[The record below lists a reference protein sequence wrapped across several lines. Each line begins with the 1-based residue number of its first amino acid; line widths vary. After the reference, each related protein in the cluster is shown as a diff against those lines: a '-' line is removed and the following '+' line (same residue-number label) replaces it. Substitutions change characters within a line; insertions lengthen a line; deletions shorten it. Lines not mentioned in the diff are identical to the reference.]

1 MKEILEIKR
10 NAKENNLK
18 NKDIFGDLTPIIKN
32 KIKAKVLLKNKFFD
46 CRNKSNKSIEEKEYS
61 ALLTFNDSKRK
72 EQYIENFHKNTF
84 VNTIST
90 TKDNS
95 QTLENSYKIKKMK
108 KINPEIFVNN
118 KNQKNKNNKI
128 NEKEKP
134 TTNKPKKKFDYNLM
148 LNRFE
153 EERKK
158 ASKNLEAKKQK
169 IEEEENKIN
178 TNKPLLTN
186 KKIINYGKYSKDFLI
201 RQKQINDNVIKK
213 TEKLIEEKNKKE
225 EEEYKIMKSKNI
237 TKKNKKKNLRN
248 KSDDTWVNRLY
259 NQDTEKRKIK
269 KLNLEKSLIPTF
281 KPLILENRNKKNRFE
296 KYKTLINELIM
307 ENREKNDPE
316 LLNNYLTNNKNK
328 KEESYKYIYRNKI
341 SGITIKK
348 FRSKKFNNNLIFIY
362 VDFKQ
367 NYLEYIFFN
376 FVFKSKIS

>member
-1 MKEILEIKR
+1 MSEILEVK
-10 NAKENNLK
+10 NNVKENNLIKTDKK
-18 NKDIFGDLTPIIKN
+18 NKDIFGDLTSIIKN

-46 CRNKSNKSIEEKEYS
+46 CRNKSNKSIKEKNYS

-95 QTLENSYKIKKMK
+95 QTLENSYKIQKMR
-108 KINPEIFVNN
+108 KINPEVFIN
-118 KNQKNKNNKI
+118 KKNPKNKNNKI

-134 TTNKPKKKFDYNLM
+134 TTNEPKKKFDYNLM

-169 IEEEENKIN
+169 IKEEENKIN

-201 RQKQINDNVIKK
+201 RQKEINDNVIKK
-213 TEKLIEEKNKKE
+213 KEKLIEEKNKKE
-225 EEEYKIMKSKNI
+225 EEDYKIIRSKNI

-348 FRSKKFNNNLIFIY
+348 FRSKKFNNTIA
-362 VDFKQ
+362 
-367 NYLEYIFFN
+367 
-376 FVFKSKIS
+376 

>member
-46 CRNKSNKSIEEKEYS
+46 CRNKSNKSIEEKEHS

-72 EQYIENFHKNTF
+72 EQFIENFHKSTF
-84 VNTIST
+84 LNTIST

-108 KINPEIFVNN
+108 KINPEIFVNK

-134 TTNKPKKKFDYNLM
+134 KTNEPKKKFDYNLM

-169 IEEEENKIN
+169 IKEEENKIN

-186 KKIINYGKYSKDFLI
+186 KKLINYGKYSKDFLI
-201 RQKQINDNVIKK
+201 RQKEINDNVIKK
-213 TEKLIEEKNKKE
+213 KEKLIEEKNKKE
-225 EEEYKIMKSKNI
+225 EEDYKIISSKNI
-237 TKKNKKKNLRN
+237 TKKIRKK
-248 KSDDTWVNRLY
+248 
-259 NQDTEKRKIK
+259 I
-269 KLNLEKSLIPTF
+269 
-281 KPLILENRNKKNRFE
+281 
-296 KYKTLINELIM
+296 
-307 ENREKNDPE
+307 
-316 LLNNYLTNNKNK
+316 
-328 KEESYKYIYRNKI
+328 
-341 SGITIKK
+341 
-348 FRSKKFNNNLIFIY
+348 
-362 VDFKQ
+362 
-367 NYLEYIFFN
+367 
-376 FVFKSKIS
+376 